1 MKGRVFGAIALLTTF
16 FFLGCGGGGG
26 GLDGGGTGTLSLSLT
41 DAAVDGLKAVY
52 VTIDKVQV
60 HLGGNESAPANWKTV
75 SDVGNGRTYN
85 LLELVNGMRSDL
97 GLTDL
102 EAGRYTQMRLVLG
115 RSPDGGINILSRRHP
130 FANYVITDTDVLHE
144 LKVPSGFQTGIKIVH
159 GFTIEENG
167 TTELVLDFDAAR
179 SVVRAGASGNWLL
192 KPTIKVLELLDYAIV
207 RGVVKDPAGNPVAG
221 VRVTAQR
228 WDDNETPAD
237 KTDDT
242 LVVHAATVTDSQ
254 GEFALMLDPA
264 PTGTLYNIV
273 AYETGYLPG
282 CTEVRAAPGLNQSE
296 GATPVLLEGSQP
308 TGTLTGEAL
317 ISGAAEDQFVA
328 LSLRR
333 TFSCV
338 DAEDSTQ
345 RNLSY
350 GEVKSLNILNGSS
363 YELELTVGAYDA
375 HIALYNDTSM
385 LLREDDAYDVVISE
399 NTATVLDLPF

>member
-26 GLDGGGTGTLSLSLT
+26 GLDGGGTGKLSLSLT
-41 DAAVDGLKAVY
+41 DAAVEGLKAVY

-60 HLGGNESAPANWKTV
+60 HLGGNESRPANWKTV

-102 EAGRYTQMRLVLG
+102 EAGRYTQMRLILG
-115 RSPDGGINILSRRHP
+115 KTPDDGINILSRRHP
-130 FANYVITDTDVLHE
+130 FANYVITDTDEVHE

-159 GFTIEENG
+159 GFTIAENG

-179 SVVRAGASGNWLL
+179 SVVRAGASGNWIL
-192 KPTIKVLELLDYAIV
+192 KPTIKVFELLDYAIV
-207 RGVVKDPAGNPVAG
+207 RGVVKDGSGTPVAG
-221 VRVTAQR
+221 VRVTAQS
-228 WDDNETPAD
+228 WDDNETPLD
-237 KTDDT
+237 RTDDS
-242 LVVHAATVTDSQ
+242 LVVQAATVTDSE
-254 GEFALMLDPA
+254 GEFALMLDPG

-282 CTEVRAAPGLNQSE
+282 CTEVKAEPGLNQSE
-296 GATPVLLEGSQP
+296 GTTAVLLVGSQP
-308 TGTLTGEAL
+308 TGTLAGEVR

-333 TFSCV
+333 ALSCV
-338 DAEDSTQ
+338 DAEDSTK

-350 GEVKSLNILNGSS
+350 GEVKSLNLLNGSS
-363 YELELTVGAYDA
+363 YELELTVGSYDA
-375 HIALYNDTSM
+375 HIALYDDTSM
-385 LLREDDAYDVVISE
+385 LLREDDAYDVVINE
-399 NTATVLDLPF
+399 DAETELNLPF